1 MLSSTIV
8 SKQEQTLEVI
18 GVAQQLDIKREGPFL
33 AWTDGTRVLLPEPLL
48 QVLALA
54 AHAMMRNQGVTL
66 VLRSNWLTTREA
78 AELIG
83 CSRQQVVDL
92 IERKKLKASKIGT
105 HRRIQL
111 SDLLAFIDT
120 EEKNAIKPCLIL
132 SNIRK
137 SLVDMMKS
145 GNKSQ
150 KRTYLE

>member
-8 SKQEQTLEVI
+8 SKQGQTLEVI
-18 GVAQQLDIKREGPFL
+18 GVAKQLDIKREGPFL
-33 AWTDGTRVLLPEPLL
+33 AWNDGTRVLLPEPLL

-92 IERKKLKASKIGT
+92 TEGKKLKASKIGT

-111 SDLLAFIDT
+111 SDLLAFINAEEKERDQAMSNLVKHT
-120 EEKNAIKPCLIL
+120 EEFGGYDEEWQQKPEKDI
-132 SNIRK
+132 S
-137 SLVDMMKS
+137 
-145 GNKSQ
+145 
-150 KRTYLE
+150 